1 MKMKSFQN
9 WMLSLKAVRL
19 CFCDVVAMESTKSI
33 SDSIFSYF
41 KNYYKKILTSWMCHM
56 YFVLS
61 MQWHAV
67 WLEWLYVYLPRWWW
81 ATSMASR
88 TLINTKFQKLFRDL
102 KYIFASK
109 CIFYMSIKGTGGNMV
124 GGSWR
129 RKKYWQEKCMFSSE
143 WSIYF
148 DTISSCIILNDYF
161 IVLYFKHW
169 NFSSTFISDT
179 T

>member
-1 MKMKSFQN
+1 
-9 WMLSLKAVRL
+9 
-19 CFCDVVAMESTKSI
+19 
-33 SDSIFSYF
+33 
-41 KNYYKKILTSWMCHM
+41 
-56 YFVLS
+56 
-61 MQWHAV
+61 
-67 WLEWLYVYLPRWWW
+67 
-81 ATSMASR
+81 MASR

-109 CIFYMSIKGTGGNMV
+109 RIFYMSIKGTGGNMV

-169 NFSSTFISDT
+169 NFSFTFISDT